1 MTISRYDGRE
11 LITNDDPGYQKVFFE
26 DRDIRQIIQYKTAR
40 FQFPTDEEMSSV
52 SFYTT
57 TWSATDKLYNT
68 AANVYGSP
76 ELWWLI
82 AWFNQKPTEAHF
94 RTGDLVYIP
103 QDAIQILM
111 LFRRTPEER

>member
-11 LITNDDPGYQKVFFE
+11 LMTNDDPGYQKVFFE
-26 DRDIRQIIQYKTAR
+26 DRDVRQIMQYKTAR
-40 FQFPTDEEMSSV
+40 FQFPTDEEMSNISI
-52 SFYTT
+52 FTT

-82 AWFNQKPTEAHF
+82 AWFNQKPTEANF

-111 LFRRTPEER
+111 LFRRTI

>member
-26 DRDIRQIIQYKTAR
+26 DRDVRQIMQYKTAI
-40 FQFPTDEEMSSV
+40 FKFPSDEEIAGV

-57 TWSATDKLYNT
+57 TWTATDKLYNI

-82 AWFNQKPTEAHF
+82 AWFNLAPTESHVT
-94 RTGDLVYIP
+94 TGQIIRIP
-103 QDAIQILM
+103 MPLETALSY
-111 LFRRTPEER
+111 LREK